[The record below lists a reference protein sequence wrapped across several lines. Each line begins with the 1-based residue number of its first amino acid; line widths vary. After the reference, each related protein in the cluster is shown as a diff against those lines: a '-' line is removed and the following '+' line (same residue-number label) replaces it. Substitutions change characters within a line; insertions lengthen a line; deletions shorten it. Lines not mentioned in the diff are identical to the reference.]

1 MTQKRFRALRVIG
14 TIFKVLAWIVLVLGL
29 LGAAGVLIFSAL
41 GGMQLGDALGQ
52 REGALQG
59 LAAGG
64 LSGLGGAIMILLF
77 TLLYFLTLY
86 ATGEAIYLALAV
98 EENTREAALLLR
110 EMRQRPAAPAEAP
123 APATLPPPPTPS
135 PTP

>member
-1 MTQKRFRALRVIG
+1 MQKRFRALRVIG
-14 TIFKVLAWIVLVLGL
+14 TIFKVLAWIDLILGI
-29 LGAAGVLIFSAL
+29 LGAVGVLIFGVL
-41 GGMQLGDALGQ
+41 GGIRLGGALGQ

-64 LSGLGGAIMILLF
+64 LSGLGTALVILLL
-77 TLLYFLTLY
+77 TLLYFLILY

-110 EMRQRPAAPAEAP
+110 EMR
-123 APATLPPPPTPS
+123 
-135 PTP
+135 

>member
-1 MTQKRFRALRVIG
+1 MQKRFRALRVIG
-14 TIFKVLAWIVLVLGL
+14 TIFKVLAWIDLILGI
-29 LGAAGVLIFSAL
+29 LGAVGVLIFGVL
-41 GGMQLGDALGQ
+41 GGIRLGGALGQ

-64 LSGLGGAIMILLF
+64 LSGLGTALVILLL
-77 TLLYFLTLY
+77 TLLYFLILY

-110 EMRQRPAAPAEAP
+110 EMRQRPIAPAEAP
-123 APATLPPPPTPS
+123 APAAPPPPPTS
-135 PTP
+135 